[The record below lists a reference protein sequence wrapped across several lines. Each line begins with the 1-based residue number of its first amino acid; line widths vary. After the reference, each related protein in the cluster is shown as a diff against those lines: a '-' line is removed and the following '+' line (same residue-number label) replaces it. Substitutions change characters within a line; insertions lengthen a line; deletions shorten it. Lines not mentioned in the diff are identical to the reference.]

1 MTRYFLSDY
10 LKDTF
15 GTKVY
20 KLSLQSGCTCPNR
33 DGTLGLGG
41 CSFCSE
47 GGSGDFASPLLPVR
61 DQIKAAK
68 KLVDAKF
75 PRRISESDRKYI
87 AYFQSFTNTY
97 GDTEKLCALYEEA
110 ISFPEIAALSVATR
124 PDCLSGE
131 MLFRLSE
138 MNRAKPVWI
147 ELGLQTSD
155 DKTAESFNRC
165 YKTEVFGEC
174 WNRLKSAGLE
184 GIVHII
190 LGLPGESEP
199 EMLETAGYLARLD
212 PPPDGIKISN
222 LQILKGTKL
231 GEEYLKKP
239 FKLLSL
245 DEYAELVC
253 KCLDI
258 LPETTVIHRITG
270 DPPKKILIAPGWCAD
285 KKTVI
290 NTLNKKLNR
299 FC

>member
-1 MTRYFLSDY
+1 LTRYFLSDY

-47 GGSGDFASPLLPVR
+47 GGSGDFASPLLPVGE
-61 DQIKAAK
+61 QIETAK
-68 KLVDAKF
+68 KLVNSKF
-75 PRRISESDRKYI
+75 PRSIPERERKYI

-97 GDTEKLCALYEEA
+97 GDTEKLCALYKE
-110 ISFPEIAALSVATR
+110 ILSFSEIAVLSVATR
-124 PDCLSGE
+124 PDCLSDE
-131 MLFRLSE
+131 MLLRLSE
-138 MNRAKPVWI
+138 MNRIKPVWI
-147 ELGLQTSD
+147 ELGLQTSN
-155 DKTAESFNRC
+155 DKTADRVNRC
-165 YKTEVFGEC
+165 YKTEVFNAC
-174 WNRLKSAGLE
+174 WKRIKSAGLK

-190 LGLPGESEP
+190 LGLPGESET
-199 EMLETAGYLARLD
+199 EMLETARYLARLE
-212 PPPDGIKISN
+212 PPPDGIKIAN
-222 LQILKGTKL
+222 LQVLEGTKL
-231 GEEYLKKP
+231 GNEYREKP

-245 DEYAELVC
+245 DEYAELVR

-270 DPPKKILIAPGWCAD
+270 DPPKRILIAPEWCAD

-290 NTLNKKLNR
+290 NTINKKINR
-299 FC
+299 FG